1 MLVGEMLLNVFS
13 SSVFGLTWVS
23 LWCLNI
29 DGVYSD
35 LGFGVPNVM
44 SCIGG

>member
-1 MLVGEMLLNVFS
+1 MLVGEMLLAVCS
-13 SSVFGLTWVS
+13 STVLGLTWLS

-35 LGFGVPNVM
+35 LGFGVPNAK